1 VPVQRR
7 EYRNAANRLLFAIDE
22 AGFWDADAGSICA
35 LRGDVLELLR
45 ADVSMSAVRWGTA
58 ERCSRPR
65 GPGRSQSHDTEAECY
80 DFVVCADGV
89 HSGLRT
95 SVFGPAGRRA
105 ALLSAAGWRFMTT
118 NPGVDCWS
126 SWTGPAGTFFL
137 IPVDGER
144 VYGFASPTKG
154 RSVNT
159 DQQWLGVAFADYP
172 QLVRSVVSSGLQS
185 HPRSTTR

>member
-1 VPVQRR
+1 VPVRRR

-45 ADVSMSAVRWGTA
+45 ADVSMSAVRWGAAVSAVADRRTRSKSA
-58 ERCSRPR
+58 SMTPRPSAMTSSYAR
-65 GPGRSQSHDTEAECY
+65 TVSTPG
-80 DFVVCADGV
+80 V
-89 HSGLRT
+89 RT

-126 SWTGPAGTFFL
+126 SWTGPAETFFL

-144 VYGFASPTKG
+144 VCGFCLTHERQVGEHRPA
-154 RSVNT
+154 V
-159 DQQWLGVAFADYP
+159 
-172 QLVRSVVSSGLQS
+172 VRGGL
-185 HPRSTTR
+185 R